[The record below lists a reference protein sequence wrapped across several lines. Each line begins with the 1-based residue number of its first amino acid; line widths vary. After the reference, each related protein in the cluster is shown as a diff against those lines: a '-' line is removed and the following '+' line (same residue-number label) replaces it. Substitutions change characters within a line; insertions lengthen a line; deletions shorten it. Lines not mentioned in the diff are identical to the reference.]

1 LTVENE
7 DAGKDNFPG
16 FWKSI
21 LRVRTRSEKEMEG
34 NRSSPSFTRPS
45 HPRDNPISDPPTA
58 SILPRETPQARF
70 TSGSDTPNRPTSR
83 KPPASTTSEKRK
95 KRGKRPPCFGRQ
107 ARRHIVSLT
116 SRAGRL
122 APNGESRARVRVDKD
137 HRHHHHGHH
146 RSAGNKKREFL
157 TSFSALVLAE

>member
-7 DAGKDNFPG
+7 DAEKDDFPG

-58 SILPRETPQARF
+58 SVLPRETPQARF
-70 TSGSDTPNRPTSR
+70 TSGSGTPNRPTSR
-83 KPPASTTSEKRK
+83 KPPPPSTTSENRK
-95 KRGKRPPCFGRQ
+95 ATPCFGRQ
-107 ARRHIVSLT
+107 ARRHAVPLT

-122 APNGESRARVRVDKD
+122 APNGESRARGRVDKD
-137 HRHHHHGHH
+137 HHHHHHGHH
-146 RSAGNKKREFL
+146 RSAGNKKWKFL
-157 TSFSALVLAE
+157 SSSPALILAE